1 MARQAA
7 LRQPT
12 FPGMCEISA
21 AIEEL
26 SGADTE
32 ARGAIFTKPE
42 VVHFIL
48 DLVGYRSK
56 ENLQSLTMLEPSFGH
71 GSFLLPIV
79 DRLLDSWKEHGSD
92 DPSELNDCLRA
103 VELHAESFRVTKQA
117 LIAKLSEAGFSA
129 QHAARLAQ
137 RWLVQGDFLLEPLTQ
152 QFDFVVGNPPY
163 LRIERIPPPLMRE
176 YRLRYATMFD
186 RADIYIPFIERSLDL
201 LTEGGRLG
209 FICADRWTKNRYGG
223 PLREKVAGKFHL
235 ESFIDMSN
243 TQAFESE
250 VIAYPAITI
259 IRRGDSGVTSI
270 ASDPPIE
277 SASLS
282 SLANSLGN
290 QASANDDG
298 KIIRIDGLTQGK
310 APWIVTGCDSSRLLR
325 EIEAEFPLLEN
336 VGCKVGIGVA
346 TGADKVFIA
355 LFETLDVE
363 DDRKLP
369 LATTKDIAGGEV
381 SWHGLGVVNPFA
393 ESGKLVDL
401 EKYPRLAAYFA
412 KHRDQLTCRHVAKKS
427 PMNWYRTIDRIHPA
441 LTTTPKLLI
450 PDIKGGANIVAEK
463 GELYPHHNLYYVTAG
478 DWDIESLRAVLLS
491 GIAHLFVSSYSTKMR
506 GGYLRF
512 QAQNLR
518 RICLPPWASVES
530 TVKADFVAA
539 STNADSDSCF
549 ELTCQLYGFTTKQRS
564 ILRGHLAEVAA

>member
-1 MARQAA
+1 MARQHA
-7 LRQPT
+7 LNQPT
-12 FPGMCEISA
+12 FPGMCEIDA

-26 SGADTE
+26 SGANME
-32 ARGAIFTKPE
+32 ARGAIFTKPK

-48 DLVGYRSK
+48 DLVGYRPNK
-56 ENLQSLTMLEPSFGH
+56 ELHTLKMLEPSFGH

-79 DRLLDSWKEHGSD
+79 DRLLDSWKCSGSD
-92 DPSELNDCLRA
+92 DPSELNDALRA
-103 VELHAESFRVTKQA
+103 VELHADSFNTTSQI
-117 LIAKLSEAGFSA
+117 LLSKLCNAGF
-129 QHAARLAQ
+129 AREQASSLVSH
-137 RWLVQGDFLLEPLTQ
+137 WLVEGDFLLEPMRQ

-163 LRIERIPPPLMRE
+163 LRIERIPLPLMKE

-201 LTEGGRLG
+201 LAGDGRLG

-223 PLREKVAGKFHL
+223 PLREKVSNGFHL
-235 ESFIDMSN
+235 ESFVDMSN
-243 TQAFESE
+243 TQAFESD
-250 VIAYPAITI
+250 VIAYPAITV
-259 IRRGDSGVTSI
+259 IRRGVSGVTSI
-270 ASDPPIE
+270 ASDPPID
-277 SASLS
+277 AMSLS
-282 SLANSLGN
+282 SLASSLRKLD
-290 QASANDDG
+290 STDDNR
-298 KIIRIDGLTQGK
+298 IIRIDGLTQGQ

-325 EIEAEFPLLEN
+325 EIEATFPLIED

-355 LFETLDVE
+355 PYEALDIE

-369 LATTKDIAGGEV
+369 LATTKDIASGSV
-381 SWHGLGVVNPFA
+381 TWSGLGIVNPFA
-393 ESGKLVDL
+393 DSGRLVDL
-401 EKYPRLAAYFA
+401 KKYPRLASYFL
-412 KHRDQLTCRHVAKKS
+412 KHRDQLIGRHIAKKA
-427 PMNWYRTIDRIHPA
+427 PANWYRTIDRIHPA

-478 DWDIESLRAVLLS
+478 DWEIESLRAVLLS

-518 RICLPPWASVES
+518 RICLPSWAILDQALK
-530 TVKADFVAA
+530 TDL
-539 STNADSDSCF
+539 ADSAKAADLDVCF
-549 ELTCQLYGFTTKQRS
+549 ELTCQLYGLTRHQCATLRS
-564 ILRGHLAEVAA
+564 HVAECAA

>member
-1 MARQAA
+1 MARQATFS
-7 LRQPT
+7 QPA

-48 DLVGYRSK
+48 DLVGYRSGNK
-56 ENLQSLTMLEPSFGH
+56 LHKLRMLEPSFGH
-71 GSFLLPIV
+71 GSFLFPIV
-79 DRLLDSWKEHGSD
+79 DRLLKSWKRYGSH
-92 DPSELNDCLRA
+92 DPSELSDSLRA
-103 VELHAESFRVTKQA
+103 VELHAESFRVTRKA
-117 LIAKLSEAGFSA
+117 LIEKLTAAGLSA
-129 QHAARLAQ
+129 SQSASLTDD
-137 RWLVQGDFLLEPLTQ
+137 WLVQGDFLLEPFSQ
-152 QFDFVVGNPPY
+152 EFDFVVGNPPY
-163 LRIERIPPPLMRE
+163 LRIERIPAPLMRE
-176 YRLRYATMFD
+176 YRLRYSTMFD

-201 LTEGGRLG
+201 LAGNGRLG

-223 PLREKVAGKFHL
+223 PLRAKVADQFHL

-243 TQAFESE
+243 SQAFESD
-250 VIAYPAITI
+250 VIAYPAITV
-259 IRRGDSGVTSI
+259 IRRGESGITSI
-270 ASDPPIE
+270 ASDPPID
-277 SASLS
+277 AVSLS
-282 SLANSLGN
+282 SLANSLGRK
-290 QASANDDG
+290 ASGDDD
-298 KIIRIDGLTQGK
+298 KIIRIDGLAQGN

-325 EIEAEFPLLEN
+325 EIEAKFSLIED

-355 LFETLDVE
+355 PYETLDVE

-393 ESGKLVDL
+393 KSGKLVDL
-401 EKYPRLAAYFA
+401 EKYPRLAAYFD
-412 KHRDQLTCRHVAKKS
+412 KYRDLLICRHVAKKC
-427 PMNWYRTIDRIHPA
+427 PANWYRTIDRIHPV

-478 DWDIESLRAVLLS
+478 DWDIDALKAVLLS
-491 GIAHLFVSSYSTKMR
+491 GIAHLFVSNYSTKMR

-518 RICLPPWASVES
+518 RICLPSWASADS
-530 TVKADFVAA
+530 TLKADLVAA
-539 STNADSDSCF
+539 ARSADTDACF
-549 ELTCQLYGFTTKQRS
+549 ELTGQLYDLNVKDRS
-564 ILRGHLAEVAA
+564 VLRGHLAEVVA

>member
-1 MARQAA
+1 MARQNV
-7 LRQPT
+7 LSQPA

-26 SGADTE
+26 SGADME
-32 ARGAIFTKPE
+32 ARGAIYTKPE

-48 DLVGYRSK
+48 DLVGYRSDK
-56 ENLQSLTMLEPSFGH
+56 ELHTLKMLEPSFGH

-79 DRLLDSWKEHGSD
+79 DRLLASWNRCSRD
-92 DPSELNDCLRA
+92 DPAELFDSLRA
-103 VELHAESFRVTKQA
+103 VELHADSFSATSQA
-117 LIAKLSEAGFSA
+117 LQTKLCNAGFSSE
-129 QHAARLAQ
+129 HAGRLVSN
-137 RWLVQGDFLLEPLTQ
+137 WLVQGDFLLEPMRQ

-163 LRIERIPPPLMRE
+163 LRIERIPLPLMKE

-201 LTEGGRLG
+201 LDDNGRLG

-223 PLREKVAGKFHL
+223 PLREKVASGFHL

-243 TQAFESE
+243 TQAFESD
-250 VIAYPAITI
+250 VIAYPAITV
-259 IRRGDSGVTSI
+259 IRRGAAGVTSI
-270 ASDPPIE
+270 ASDPSID
-277 SASLS
+277 ATSLS
-282 SLANSLGN
+282 SLASSLSKPDSGDN
-290 QASANDDG
+290 E
-298 KIIRIDGLTQGK
+298 KIIRIDGLTQGQ

-325 EIEAEFPLLEN
+325 EIEAGFPLLES
-336 VGCKVGIGVA
+336 VACKVGIGVA

-355 LFETLDVE
+355 PYETLDVE
-363 DDRKLP
+363 ADRKLP
-369 LATTKDIAGGEV
+369 LATTKDIASGNV
-381 SWHGLGVVNPFA
+381 AWSGLGVVNPFA

-401 EKYPRLAAYFA
+401 KKYPRLAAYFL
-412 KHRDQLTCRHVAKKS
+412 KHRDQLICRHVAKKS
-427 PMNWYRTIDRIHPA
+427 PANWYRTIDRIHPA

-463 GELYPHHNLYYVTAG
+463 GELYPHHNLYYITAG
-478 DWDIESLRAVLLS
+478 VWDIESLRAVLLS

-518 RICLPPWASVES
+518 RICLPSWTNLDHAL
-530 TVKADFVAA
+530 KADLVASA
-539 STNADSDSCF
+539 QGNDLDACF
-549 ELTCQLYGFTTKQRS
+549 ELTCQLYDLNNHQRAT
-564 ILRGHLAEVAA
+564 LRGHVAEVEA